1 MLTLNIQKFLKTV
14 NLNNRK
20 YLTFIKIINDKKNL
34 ISFIFIIN
42 NIYLIL
48 HRMTV
53 DNNLHKNIILITNE
67 VAYINN
73 NLALN

>member
-34 ISFIFIIN
+34 ISFIFIIK
-42 NIYLIL
+42 NIDLIL